1 MLCPRTWAFANAVD
15 SLLLLRLISRRL
27 DDVRDDD
34 NNDALERER
43 KSVVVVRV
51 KMDKESAFS
60 ATKIDVGQDTQIH
73 SKKVRQK
80 CCHF

>member
-1 MLCPRTWAFANAVD
+1 VD

-60 ATKIDVGQDTQIH
+60 ATKSDVVTGHKFTRKRSDKNGAIFKNVYVQM
-73 SKKVRQK
+73 
-80 CCHF
+80 CM